1 MIRRRHYTNAKPRA
15 MDFEESATED
25 NYDFDI
31 KNQSLYVLQ
40 SKKLFVLQSKLQSK
54 KLFSPFLFCVCIVTV
69 SNKKCLSVCLSVCQK
84 FILVANFKLILLIKI
99 IRDYSICSYRSF
111 LSHLYSE
118 VYRYS
123 FENQS
128 LKNW

>member
-15 MDFEESATED
+15 IDFEESATED

-40 SKKLFVLQSKLQSK
+40 SKKLF
-54 KLFSPFLFCVCIVTV
+54 SPFLFSVCIVTV
-69 SNKKCLSVCLSVCQK
+69 SNKKCLSVCQK
-84 FILVANFKLILLIKI
+84 FILVANLKLILLIKI
-99 IRDYSICSYRSF
+99 IRDYSVCSYRSF
-111 LSHLYSE
+111 LSHLYFE